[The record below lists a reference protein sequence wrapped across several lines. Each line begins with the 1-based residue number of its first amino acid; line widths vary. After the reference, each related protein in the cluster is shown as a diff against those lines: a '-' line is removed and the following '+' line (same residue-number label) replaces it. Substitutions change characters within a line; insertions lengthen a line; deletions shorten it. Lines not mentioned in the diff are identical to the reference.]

1 VVVRSGTK
9 GGDFDADELKK
20 LVIREFANQFF
31 TLEQVFV
38 ADVAGNTLKFQVI
51 DLSVVDLKYI
61 TGETNK
67 KEGSALSFLSSAA
80 LLSLTY
86 PLPLSHQLNPFLLR
100 FAGCCCCCWSAR
112 IDWKASGSGYS
123 PEGHRRYVRKGTQFQ
138 HSSGG
143 CLWTGRV
150 HAL

>member
-1 VVVRSGTK
+1 MGVNLFSAGTK

-51 DLSVVDLKYI
+51 DLSVVDLKYV

-67 KEGSALSFLSSAA
+67 KEGKALPFSLSSLLCLSRNISSYLHCTLREHVAA
-80 LLSLTY
+80 NFCTGPSSYHRSLSLS
-86 PLPLSHQLNPFLLR
+86 LGR
-100 FAGCCCCCWSAR
+100 RAVVAR
-112 IDWKASGSGYS
+112 THG
-123 PEGHRRYVRKGTQFQ
+123 
-138 HSSGG
+138 
-143 CLWTGRV
+143 
-150 HAL
+150 

>member
-1 VVVRSGTK
+1 VGVNIFSAGTK

-51 DLSVVDLKYI
+51 DLSVVDLKYV

-67 KEGSALSFLSSAA
+67 KEGKALPFSLSHLFFVLHAISHLIFPAPFANMLLQIFAPGLLLIIALSW
-80 LLSLTY
+80 
-86 PLPLSHQLNPFLLR
+86 P
-100 FAGCCCCCWSAR
+100 AGR
-112 IDWKASGSGYS
+112 G
-123 PEGHRRYVRKGTQFQ
+123 V
-138 HSSGG
+138 
-143 CLWTGRV
+143 
-150 HAL
+150 

>member
-1 VVVRSGTK
+1 MNVMMMVGGWVSTFSRAPRAGTK

-51 DLSVVDLKYI
+51 DLSVVDLKYV

-67 KEGSALSFLSSAA
+67 KEGRALPPSPISPFSLSFSQLHCTLCESC
-80 LLSLTY
+80 LLHLY
-86 PLPLSHQLNPFLLR
+86 WAF
-100 FAGCCCCCWSAR
+100 F
-112 IDWKASGSGYS
+112 
-123 PEGHRRYVRKGTQFQ
+123 
-138 HSSGG
+138 
-143 CLWTGRV
+143 
-150 HAL
+150 

>member
-1 VVVRSGTK
+1 MFSAGTK

-51 DLSVVDLKYI
+51 DLSVVDLKYV

-67 KEGSALSFLSSAA
+67 KEGKALPFSLSLSHLFFVFLAISHLIFTAPFANMLLQIFALGLLLIIALSW
-80 LLSLTY
+80 
-86 PLPLSHQLNPFLLR
+86 P
-100 FAGCCCCCWSAR
+100 AGR
-112 IDWKASGSGYS
+112 G
-123 PEGHRRYVRKGTQFQ
+123 V
-138 HSSGG
+138 
-143 CLWTGRV
+143 
-150 HAL
+150 